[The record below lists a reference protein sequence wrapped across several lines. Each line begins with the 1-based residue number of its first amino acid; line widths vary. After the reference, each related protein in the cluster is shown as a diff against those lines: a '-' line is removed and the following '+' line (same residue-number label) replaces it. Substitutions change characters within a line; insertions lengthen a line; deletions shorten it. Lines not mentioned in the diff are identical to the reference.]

1 MKGQRVYIASR
12 RNRDDSSSD
21 GTRLGVFASEIGA
34 MRCIVNDEK
43 LARAQHAATFRVW
56 LVSEEEVRP

>member
-1 MKGQRVYIASR
+1 MTKQRVYIASR

-21 GTRLGVFASEIGA
+21 GTRLGVFASEMGA

-43 LARAQHAATFRVW
+43 LARAQKLFPAHAH
-56 LVSEEEVRP
+56 E